1 MTRPKG
7 WAYFEDG
14 SVFVAPADY
23 MDHEALETR
32 MRTVEH
38 FVLCPSPTLLEIRKN
53 DPDRRRL
60 IVIGSVKNHLGKPA
74 H

>member
-14 SVFVAPADY
+14 SVFVAPANY
-23 MDHEALETR
+23 MDHEAFETR
-32 MRTVEH
+32 MQIVEH
-38 FVLCPSPTLLEIRKN
+38 FVSGPSPTLLEIRKT

-60 IVIGSVKNHLGKPA
+60 IVIGSVKYHLGKSA